1 MVHTTADGS
10 LEPLD
15 ISPSNAELLEIES
28 VRIPFMAACDE
39 AGIVCNMLEDKCTV
53 VPRKN

>member
-1 MVHTTADGS
+1 MHTTADGS

-39 AGIVCNMLEDKCTV
+39 AGIVCKMLEDKCTV